1 MGRRMWR
8 FAPVK
13 TCAVC
18 NHPCRA
24 EIDRLLVEK
33 VSLRDIAGQTGTT
46 RSALHRHS
54 QHLPG
59 ALVAAKDA
67 EKVADAG
74 TLLTRAQGLM
84 KRATDILDKAERA
97 GKLET
102 ALTAI
107 RELRGCMELLGKL
120 SGELKAAQVNNVA
133 IAGAVTDSER
143 RGGEMGDQ
151 ERRDFLMKI
160 LGVEAADIEAIRR
173 EGKRSILPWFQGDDL
188 ARWRAMKNPNHKV
201 I

>member
-1 MGRRMWR
+1 M
-8 FAPVK
+8 K
-13 TCAVC
+13 TCTVC
-18 NHPCRA
+18 THPQRA
-24 EIDRLLVEK
+24 EIDRMLVDQTP
-33 VSLRDIAGQTGTT
+33 LRDIAGQTGTT

-74 TLLTRAQGLM
+74 TLLTRVQGLI
-84 KRATDILDKAERA
+84 KRATGILDKAERA

-120 SGELKAAQVNNVA
+120 SGELKAAQVNNMA
-133 IAGAVTDSER
+133 IAGAITDSER
-143 RGGEMGDQ
+143 PGGQMSDQQ
-151 ERRDFLMKI
+151 ERMNFLMKI
-160 LGVEAADIEAIRR
+160 LGVEAEDIEAIRR
-173 EGKRSILPWFQGDDL
+173 EGGRSILPFFQGDDL
-188 ARWRAMKNPNHKV
+188 ARWRAMKKQNHKAM
-201 I
+201 